1 MKFILLVIVAILIAL
16 FAVQNS
22 TMVTLSFFNYQ
33 FQSSL
38 VVLVLI
44 SFALGIVCGIAYMLP
59 SFFKKNLQISGLM
72 KEVSKKSTE
81 QNNISQPN
89 KNN

>member
-1 MKFILLVIVAILIAL
+1 MKFILFVIVLILIAI

-22 TMVTLSFFNYQ
+22 TVVSISFFNYQ

-44 SFALGIVCGIAYMLP
+44 SYALGIVCGIFYMLP
-59 SFFKKNLQISGLM
+59 SFFKKNLQITGLM
-72 KEVSKKSTE
+72 KELNKKQAE
-81 QNNISQPN
+81 N
-89 KNN
+89 KNKTEINKNS

>member
-1 MKFILLVIVAILIAL
+1 MKFILFVIVLILIAI

-22 TMVTLSFFNYQ
+22 TVVSISFFNYQ

-44 SFALGIVCGIAYMLP
+44 SYALGIICGIVYMLP

-72 KEVSKKSTE
+72 KEINKKQSE
-81 QNNISQPN
+81 N
-89 KNN
+89 KNNSDINKNN